1 MSLITSILT
10 GGINNHETTNEEANA
25 ISTDFVSEG
34 VVGILANTSG
44 VAPATGGFAVNATG
58 TPDTNIQISTGVAY
72 VTATPSTQGSQTVRV
87 KNSATITQAISAN
100 SSGSTKY
107 DWVYLEVDATNANA
121 PNTAGDNVAEITV
134 SRSSSASND
143 DGTPPTYGI
152 LLAVVTVANG
162 FSTITN
168 ANIADSR
175 TRSYT
180 DASSSISNIAFD
192 HISSGCVWSGDS
204 YASTRNAS
212 CTAGV
217 VYLDGQP
224 HTVTAVSARTFTA
237 SKDTY
242 CDLQSNG
249 DGTASWVYS
258 ESSNNAASQALTTG
272 NVRGAI
278 IVTGASNIASVG
290 SVNQGQ
296 EDKVLPIAS
305 SVPYQVTD
313 SLGNLI
319 CPRDPQ
325 RQLLGAR
332 RRTSDFTS
340 SSASDT
346 QVTELS
352 VPISIPTA
360 RKVRITISGTALL
373 VVSSGVNGYVSFWD
387 GTVGSGTQL
396 GLMQVVSASANQRLP
411 VSRTIIK
418 TLSAGSHTINA
429 ALKSQSG
436 NQTLEAASTSPLELR
451 IELA

>member
-1 MSLITSILT
+1 MGTISVTLPSDGQTIDASD
-10 GGINNHETTNEEANA
+10 INTPINT
-25 ISTDFVSEG
+25 
-34 VVGILANTSG
+34 ILAEFNG
-44 VAPATGGFAVNATG
+44 
-58 TPDTNIQISTGVAY
+58 NID
-72 VTATPSTQGSQTVRV
+72 
-87 KNSATITQAISAN
+87 N
-100 SSGSTKY
+100 
-107 DWVYLEVDATNANA
+107 
-121 PNTAGDNVAEITV
+121 DNVKSGANI
-134 SRSSSASND
+134 S
-143 DGTPPTYGI
+143 GTK
-152 LLAVVTVANG
+152 LADT
-162 FSTITN
+162 TITN
-168 ANIADSR
+168 AKMSTDIKP
-175 TRSYT
+175 YT
-180 DASSSISNIAFD
+180 LFDETTFD
-192 HISSGCVWSGDS
+192 HVASGCVWSGDS
-204 YASTRNAS
+204 YGSTRAAS
-212 CTAGV
+212 MTAGV
-217 VYLDGQP
+217 VYIDGQR
-224 HTVTAVSARTFTA
+224 VSVSSITARSFTA

-242 CDLQSNG
+242 IDVG
-249 DGTASWVYS
+249 TDGTVDYN
-258 ESSNNAASQALTTG
+258 EVTNNAASPALAASH
-272 NVRGAI
+272 VRLGVI
-278 IVTGASNIASVG
+278 ITGASNIANVG
-290 SVNQGQ
+290 SVNQGE

-340 SSASDT
+340 SSASDI

-396 GLMQVVSASANQRLP
+396 GLMQVVSASANQRFP